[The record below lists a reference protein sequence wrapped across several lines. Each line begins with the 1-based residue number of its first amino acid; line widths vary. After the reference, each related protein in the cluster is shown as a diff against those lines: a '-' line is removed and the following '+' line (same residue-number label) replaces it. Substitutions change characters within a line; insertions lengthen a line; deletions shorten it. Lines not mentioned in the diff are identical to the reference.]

1 MHERYL
7 EYRSPVK
14 VYNTKFRE
22 RMENEKRAH
31 LEDRFRVVEG
41 FDLYD
46 LVRVAEIC
54 LTPNVVVPRSLKCQN
69 FKTPP

>member
-1 MHERYL
+1 
-7 EYRSPVK
+7 
-14 VYNTKFRE
+14 
-22 RMENEKRAH
+22 MENEKRAY